1 MPFEKHVAGTV
12 PAATIFGELVMLE
25 ERLDWLTGKLP
36 GSPLGVRLSAAAQGL
51 EAAQEHVK
59 MARSGKGHTDLHR
72 VAAGLL
78 LQFARTAAPVW
89 SVSGLKLRRK
99 IRRMNNDAESVT
111 GGNRPIHEAS
121 SGAPAFFP

>member
-51 EAAQEHVK
+51 EAAREHVE
-59 MARSGKGHTDLHR
+59 MARSGGGPAGLHR

-89 SVSGLKLRRK
+89 SVSGLKLRRE
-99 IRRMNNDAESVT
+99 IRDMRAGCE
-111 GGNRPIHEAS
+111 
-121 SGAPAFFP
+121 